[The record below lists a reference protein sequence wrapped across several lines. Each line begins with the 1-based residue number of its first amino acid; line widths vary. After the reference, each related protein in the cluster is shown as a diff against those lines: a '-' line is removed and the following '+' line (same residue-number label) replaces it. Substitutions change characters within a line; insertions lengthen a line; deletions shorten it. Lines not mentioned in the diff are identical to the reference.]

1 MDWLLKTLKR
11 LYYRRSEPGVVQSLT
26 CSTGG
31 ARIHRPVFANPGFN
45 MHYIKKT
52 AIQQI
57 DALKAGEIS
66 LSGLAEDDIGLPKFN
81 VPGDSN
87 KLEFAS
93 WQQLGEH
100 WQQSLDELG
109 SEIERGFAAVDP
121 VAYSC
126 SSCDLQAVCRISNSV
141 YGLDDVEGLADDAG
155 EAQS

>member
-57 DALKAGEIS
+57 DALKTGEIS
-66 LSGLAEDDIGLPKFN
+66 ALELLEQTITHAEK
-81 VPGDSN
+81 
-87 KLEFAS
+87 
-93 WQQLGEH
+93 
-100 WQQSLDELG
+100 
-109 SEIERGFAAVDP
+109 VDP
-121 VAYSC
+121 YLNPFAQKLYNRARQMASEADKKLKKNAGIVIIIF
-126 SSCDLQAVCRISNSV
+126 LQK
-141 YGLDDVEGLADDAG
+141 
-155 EAQS
+155 